1 MSAVFTLEQVS
12 TSPRFEFVAM
22 RFRDQT
28 PMVPYQTAFKILN
41 GVCMAAKHAMRYEA
55 VANTHWRTLA
65 YIDVD
70 TVTFRAAREPR
81 RSTLQS
87 NVSNW
92 RVDVENQLI
101 LLVFETRNNKKALV
115 VKMHYADA
123 LQWYTMARLSA
134 REAKAWAGDDSKNM
148 QATAHLTD
156 AAQNARFPTPA

>member
-1 MSAVFTLEQVS
+1 MSAIFTLEQVS

-28 PMVPYQTAFKILN
+28 PLVPYPTAFKILN

-55 VANTHWRTLA
+55 VANKYWRTLA

-81 RSTLQS
+81 RSNLKS

-92 RVDVENQLI
+92 RVNIENQLI
-101 LLVFETRNNKKALV
+101 VLYFETRNNKKALV

-156 AAQNARFPTPA
+156 AAANARFPNPI

>member
-1 MSAVFTLEQVS
+1 M
-12 TSPRFEFVAM
+12 
-22 RFRDQT
+22 
-28 PMVPYQTAFKILN
+28 
-41 GVCMAAKHAMRYEA
+41 
-55 VANTHWRTLA
+55 
-65 YIDVD
+65 
-70 TVTFRAAREPR
+70 
-81 RSTLQS
+81 
-87 NVSNW
+87 
-92 RVDVENQLI
+92 DVENQLI

>member
-70 TVTFRAAREPR
+70 TVTCR
-81 RSTLQS
+81 
-87 NVSNW
+87 
-92 RVDVENQLI
+92 
-101 LLVFETRNNKKALV
+101 
-115 VKMHYADA
+115 
-123 LQWYTMARLSA
+123 ARLLRPAGWFALSGLPA
-134 REAKAWAGDDSKNM
+134 NRVAVPCKATSQTGAWTWKIN
-148 QATAHLTD
+148 
-156 AAQNARFPTPA
+156 